1 MKKIWPFSFYFLY
14 YAALSSLMPF
24 MVLFYQELKFSG
36 SQIGLLTGVPPL
48 ITLIAAPFWTNLADS
63 THRHRLIMSLGIGI
77 ALASTMILQ
86 SMTVFIVIFLLIL
99 VINIFASPVISLAD
113 SATMAMLGEN
123 KSMYGRIR
131 LGGTIGWGLVAPIV
145 GVLVDNYGLKIAFLC
160 YGVLMF
166 SDLFV
171 AQNVV
176 HDSGGHAVSSQQ
188 GLRFFLT
195 SRRWILFLSLA
206 FLGGLGALS
215 TSSFLFP
222 YMAEMGSSKSM
233 MGIASMIATVTEV
246 PIFFFGNHFMKRFT
260 SHRLLVLSL
269 VLMGIRSLLLAW
281 VNTPIAVLIVQAFG
295 GMLFP
300 AMWLAGVAYADEH
313 APQGL
318 KSTAQGLFGA
328 MSFGV
333 GSAAGGFLGGLLL
346 ETIGGR
352 GLFLVFGVTLLS
364 GLAIIG
370 MMKRIIPDD
379 EILATTT

>member
-364 GLAIIG
+364 GLSIIG